1 MKIEPGRFPRRSYSQ
16 VAAGCYF
23 GIHFGLIFEPPEP
36 LKIMLSLWRGAIF
49 RKNGMTRPG
58 AQNGAQNDPNRA
70 PNDPQR
76 LSNSPKD
83 NSKSAL
89 GYWSNFSSI
98 LDDFGGSKMTPKSML
113 KPLSAPNGR
122 LETSRAPFGE
132 HLGSVLV
139 SFEALGANFRACW
152 VHVGF
157 IFELCLQ
164 APRPPALITPRTYFL
179 ILSSFP

>member
-1 MKIEPGRFPRRSYSQ
+1 MLLWDPFRSHFWTPRTPKNHALA
-16 VAAGCYF
+16 VARCYF
-23 GIHFGLIFEPPEP
+23 SQKWHD
-36 LKIMLSLWRGAIF
+36 A
-49 RKNGMTRPG
+49 PG
-58 AQNGAQNDPNRA
+58 SPKWNPKWSQNRA

-89 GYWSNFSSI
+89 DFWSNFSSI

-113 KPLSAPNGR
+113 KLLSAPNGR

-132 HLGSVLV
+132 HLGSILV

>member
-1 MKIEPGRFPRRSYSQ
+1 MKIEPGRLPRRSYSQ

-23 GIHFGLIFEPPEP
+23 GIHFGLIFGPPEP

-58 AQNGAQNDPNRA
+58 AQNGA

-76 LSNSPKD
+76 LSNSLKD

-89 GYWSNFSSI
+89 DLWLNFSSI
-98 LDDFGGSKMTPKSML
+98 LDDFGGSKMIPKSML

-132 HLGSVLV
+132 HLGSILV
-139 SFEALGANFRACW
+139 SFEALGAIFRACW

-164 APRPPALITPRTYFL
+164 APRPPALITPKTYFL